1 MKQRIDQSMPTI
13 GGTSLLVIFGVL
25 CLVVFSLLSLNTVL
39 AEQRISEAYAR
50 QTEQWYAA
58 DLQAQEIFARLRTGE
73 TVPGVEK
80 EETMYR
86 YVVPVSEHQTLQVT
100 LRETEGRWEICSW
113 RAIAH
118 PEEEERNLPV
128 WSGLDEE
135 E

>member
-1 MKQRIDQSMPTI
+1 MKQRTNPSMPTI

-58 DLQAQEIFARLRTGE
+58 DLQAQEIFARLRNGE

-80 EETMYR
+80 EGNVYR
-86 YVVPVSEHQTLQVT
+86 YSVPVSAYQTLQVT
-100 LRETEGRWEICSW
+100 LQETEGRWEVCSW

-118 PEEEERNLPV
+118 PEEEAKTLLV

>member
-1 MKQRIDQSMPTI
+1 MKQRMDQSMPTI

-58 DLQAQEIFARLRTGE
+58 DLQAQEIFARLRNGE

-80 EETMYR
+80 EENGYR
-86 YVVPVSEHQTLQVT
+86 YVVPVSAYQTLQVT

-118 PEEEERNLPV
+118 PEEEDKTLPV
-128 WSGLDEE
+128 WSGVDEE

>member
-1 MKQRIDQSMPTI
+1 MKQRSDQSMPTI
-13 GGTSLLVIFGVL
+13 GGASLLVIFGVL

-50 QTEQWYAA
+50 QTEQWYSA
-58 DLQAQEIFARLRTGE
+58 DLQAQEIFARLRNGE
-73 TVPGVEK
+73 MVPGVEK
-80 EETMYR
+80 EGTMYR
-86 YVVPVSEHQTLQVT
+86 YAVPVSEYQTLQVT

-118 PEEEERNLPV
+118 PEEEDKTLPV

>member
-58 DLQAQEIFARLRTGE
+58 DLQAQEIFARLRSGE
-73 TVPGVEK
+73 VPSQVTFTDGIYAYRIPISQHSRLEVALQNTDQHWSILRWQLIAELPENDQPIGVWTQQ
-80 EETMYR
+80 EET
-86 YVVPVSEHQTLQVT
+86 P
-100 LRETEGRWEICSW
+100 
-113 RAIAH
+113 
-118 PEEEERNLPV
+118 
-128 WSGLDEE
+128 
-135 E
+135 